1 MKINEVKLK
10 KRDNDSHKGSYGTV
24 LVLAGSKGMAGA
36 ALMCGKSALKS
47 GAGMVKFC
55 VPDEIVDI
63 LQVGLP
69 EATCISRDLETLNFH
84 DYEAI
89 ALGPGLGINK
99 SNIGIIKKIL
109 NEYTGKLVLDADG
122 LNCIMKYTLY
132 GNLSQTNAEVIITP
146 HVGEAQRLL
155 EVDQIEDRLE
165 AAKEMAK
172 IFGITVVMKG
182 AGSIVVRGDDVY
194 INNTGNPGMATG
206 GAGDSLTGIIAALL
220 AQGYDTYEAAK
231 LGVFLHGHAGDIC
244 ATEIGQIGMTAMDI
258 VDCIPRVFKLLSNN
272 Y

>member
-1 MKINEVKLK
+1 MKVEEIKIK
-10 KRDNDSHKGSYGTV
+10 KRSSESHKGSYGTV
-24 LVLAGSKGMAGA
+24 LVIAGSEGMAGA
-36 ALMCGKSALKS
+36 ALMCGRAAIKS

-55 VPDEIVDI
+55 VPEDLFHI

-69 EATCISRDLETLNFH
+69 EATCLKRDMENINLH

-89 ALGPGLGINK
+89 ALGPGLGVLK
-99 SNIGIIKKIL
+99 ANISIIKKVL

-132 GNLSQTNAEVIITP
+132 GNLSQTQADVIITP
-146 HVGEAQRLL
+146 HVGEAKRLL
-155 EVDQIEDRLE
+155 EVDTINDRLE
-165 AAKEMAK
+165 AAKEMAAN
-172 IFGITVVMKG
+172 FGITVVMKG
-182 AGSIVVRGDDVY
+182 AGSIVVKGDEIY

-231 LGVFLHGHAGDIC
+231 TGVYLHGYSGDIC
-244 ATEIGQIGMTAMDI
+244 AEEIGEIGMTAMDI
-258 VDCIPRVFKLLSNN
+258 VENIPRVFKMLNN
-272 Y
+272 N